1 MFVKRSLLG
10 LVILGVCTSVQAEN
24 RRCAKNDCL
33 VIEDSAVYCSID
45 PYVLKGGSAFASKS
59 RLQLR
64 SGTYPLKDR
73 KSLSGLSIRIHTRM
87 GHANLEPVKGGRVSI
102 NRMDP
107 DEENGG
113 EVIELLEV
121 NTPYSGNA
129 LSLDRFF
136 LRTPRQPHDSFILGD
151 PKSIRNFFEAD
162 RYLYV
167 QVARESPLFPGLSD
181 NTIAF
186 APCEMR
192 DLPDEYFVFTFTDG
206 STIRLVVRVING
218 SNQLGYYIGRL
229 LSASGSYADMGFDVR
244 DHYRLAFIGSTRSW
258 AELAIPTLVLQ
269 FADRG
274 KVCGVIFD
282 ATQWDTS
289 RAVNGYIAYEM
300 TCDERMGVPIGLQS
314 VVYPK
319 RYVLP

>member
-1 MFVKRSLLG
+1 MFIKKSLLG
-10 LVILGVCTSVQAEN
+10 LVILGVCGCVQAEN
-24 RRCAKNDCL
+24 WRCAKNDCL
-33 VIEDSAVYCSID
+33 VIEDKAVYCSID
-45 PYVLKGGSAFASKS
+45 PYVLLAGSAFASKS
-59 RLQLR
+59 RLELR
-64 SGTYPLKDR
+64 SGTYPLTDR

-87 GHANLEPVKGGRVSI
+87 GHADLEPVKGGRVSI

-107 DEENGG
+107 KEENGG
-113 EVIELLEV
+113 EAIELLEI
-121 NTPYSGNA
+121 NAPYSGNA

-136 LRTPRQPHDSFILGD
+136 LRTPRQPHDSFLLGD
-151 PKSIRNFFEAD
+151 PKSTRNFFEAD
-162 RYLYV
+162 RYLYI
-167 QVARESPLFPGLSD
+167 QVARASPLFPGLSD
-181 NTIAF
+181 KTIAF
-186 APCEMR
+186 APCEMSG
-192 DLPDEYFVFTFTDG
+192 LPDESFVFKFTDG
-206 STIRLVVRVING
+206 STIRLIVRVING

-229 LSASGSYADMGFDVR
+229 LSASGNLAGIDFDVR

-258 AELAIPTLVLQ
+258 AELAIPTFVLR

-300 TCDERMGVPIGLQS
+300 TCDERMGVPIELQS